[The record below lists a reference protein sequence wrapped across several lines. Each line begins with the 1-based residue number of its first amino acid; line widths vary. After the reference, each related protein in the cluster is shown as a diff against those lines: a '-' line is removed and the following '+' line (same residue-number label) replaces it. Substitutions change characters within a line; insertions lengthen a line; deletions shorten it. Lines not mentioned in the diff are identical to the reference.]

1 MLRKKIVSLILITLT
16 ISIAFYFMSCLKP
29 LSESYT
35 DETAGFNGGFETL
48 QKNLPVNW
56 MMYTPKTVSSSEFEL
71 SMDSTFKKEGRYAL
85 HFLVKTCS
93 AKGGHLSPG
102 MAKEI
107 EVQAGETYYIS
118 MWVYNKSATYRIALS
133 GVNAKHIADKKEI
146 ESSEAT
152 PDWKQIEMEF
162 KIPSHMNT
170 LRLEFNVVQPGECW
184 VDEITIRKK

>member
-1 MLRKKIVSLILITLT
+1 MHRKKYLSFILITLS
-16 ISIAFYFMSCLKP
+16 ISLAFFYMSCVKP
-29 LSESYT
+29 LSESYSDT
-35 DETAGFNGGFETL
+35 AAGFNGGFETL

-56 MMYTPKTVSSSEFEL
+56 MMYTPKTVSSGEFDL
-71 SMDSTFKKEGRYAL
+71 SIDSTLKKEGRYAL

-118 MWVYNKSATYRIALS
+118 LWVYNKSATYRIALS